1 MSSSAKVGPEI
12 QLSTGNVSCDITV
25 SCVVNVGINET
36 TFPLPSYF
44 RGGSKMRTKRHQHP
58 RPPRD
63 SLFLCLPRILRNEGA
78 EGSTLHFREP
88 FNESLLRA
96 RNVAQEGKA
105 DKEKEWERKYVH
117 IIRTRDYCAERLY
130 SLCLL

>member
-1 MSSSAKVGPEI
+1 M
-12 QLSTGNVSCDITV
+12 
-25 SCVVNVGINET
+25 
-36 TFPLPSYF
+36 
-44 RGGSKMRTKRHQHP
+44 KRHQHP

-96 RNVAQEGKA
+96 RNVAQEGKRG
-105 DKEKEWERKYVH
+105 KEKERERKYS
-117 IIRTRDYCAERLY
+117 YNSNERL
-130 SLCLL
+130 LRRKTVFPVFVVKRHM